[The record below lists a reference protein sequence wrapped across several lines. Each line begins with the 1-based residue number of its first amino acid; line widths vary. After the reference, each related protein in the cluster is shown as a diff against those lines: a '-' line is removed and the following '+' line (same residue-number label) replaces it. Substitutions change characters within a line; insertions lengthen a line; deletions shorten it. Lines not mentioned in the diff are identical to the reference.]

1 MKLKLYRPI
10 DGKSRF
16 LLASFTFVLFLI
28 VWQAVTYFKL
38 VNEIFLPS
46 PVQVLTAIYT
56 LISNYDLASHVFV
69 SVWRVVVGFV
79 LAAVIAVPLG
89 ILIGSIKSF
98 EAMIAPFND
107 FIRYMPVVA
116 FVPLC
121 ILWSGVG
128 DFEKMLV
135 IFLGTV
141 FQLIPMVA
149 DTVSAVPRAYV
160 ETAASLG
167 FNNLKILR
175 KVIWPAVQPHIF
187 DHLRVAMGWAWSYIV
202 VAEMVA
208 AQRGIGHLIIQS
220 QRFLQT
226 DKVIASIIIVG
237 VLGMVTDQ
245 IFRFAAKKL
254 YFWHE
259 SKREQ

>member
-1 MKLKLYRPI
+1 LKIYTPI
-10 DGKSRF
+10 DKKKRTV
-16 LLASFTFVLFLI
+16 LASITFILFL
-28 VWQAVTYFKL
+28 VMWQTVTSLGL
-38 VNEIFLPS
+38 VKAIFLPS
-46 PVQVLTAIYT
+46 PVQVMIATFTMFL
-56 LISNYDLASHVFV
+56 NYDLLNHIVV
-69 SVWRVVVGFV
+69 SIWRVLVGFIF
-79 LAAVIAVPLG
+79 AAVIAVPTG
-89 ILIGSIKSF
+89 ILVGSVRSF
-98 EAMIAPFND
+98 EAIVAPFND

-121 ILWSGVG
+121 ILWAGIG

-149 DTVSAVPRAYV
+149 DTTSAVPRAYV

-167 FNNLKILR
+167 FGNLKILR
-175 KVIWPAVQPHIF
+175 KVIWPSVQPQVF

-226 DKVIASIIIVG
+226 DKVIAGIIIVG
-237 VLGMVTDQ
+237 VMGLATDQ
-245 IFRFAAKKL
+245 LFRLAAQKL

-259 SKREQ
+259 SKRNQ

>member
-1 MKLKLYRPI
+1 LKIYTSI
-10 DGKSRF
+10 DPKKRLF
-16 LLASFTFVLFLI
+16 LATSTFVVFLTI
-28 VWQAVTYFKL
+28 WQAVTLLGL
-38 VNEIFLPS
+38 VKEIFLPS
-46 PVQVLTAIYT
+46 PLQVLVAIFNMF
-56 LISNYDLASHVFV
+56 LNHDLVNHILV
-69 SVWRVVVGFV
+69 SVWRVIVGFL
-79 LAAVIAVPLG
+79 LATVIAVPLG
-89 ILIGSIKSF
+89 ILVGSVRSI

-121 ILWSGVG
+121 ILWAGIG

-149 DTVSAVPRAYV
+149 DTTSAVPRAYI

-167 FNNLKILR
+167 FGNLEIIR
-175 KVIWPAVQPHIF
+175 RVIWPSIQPQVF

-208 AQRGIGHLIIQS
+208 AQKGIGHLIIQS

-226 DKVIASIIIVG
+226 DKVIAGIIIVG
-237 VLGMVTDQ
+237 LLGLITDQ
-245 IFRFAAKKL
+245 LFRIVAKKL

-259 SKREQ
+259 SKRS